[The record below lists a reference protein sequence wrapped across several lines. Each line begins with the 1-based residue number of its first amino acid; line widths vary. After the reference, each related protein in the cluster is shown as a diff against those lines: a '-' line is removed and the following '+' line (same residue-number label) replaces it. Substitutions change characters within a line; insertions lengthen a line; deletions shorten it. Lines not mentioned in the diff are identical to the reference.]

1 MLGLDPTTPT
11 RRRLYGRLAAV
22 FFLGGAVL
30 SSVALPFATEDVDR
44 AGTLIVAGI
53 AASIGIFAWFAPWD
67 RWRRSASMTL
77 VPPAF
82 ALIASGNAL
91 GGSDYHTYG
100 IFFVVAFV

>member
-11 RRRLYGRLAAV
+11 RRRLYGRIAAI
-22 FFLGGAVL
+22 FFLGGAAL
-30 SSVALPFATEDVDR
+30 SVAALPFAQADVSR
-44 AGTLIVAGI
+44 PGTLIVSAI
-53 AASIGIFAWFAPWD
+53 AAEIGVFAWFAPWD
-67 RWRRSASMTL
+67 RWRRSASLAL

-100 IFFVVAFV
+100 IFFVVAF